1 MKTKV
6 LSVRQFA
13 AIKRVAM
20 NVNPLV
26 VKKNK
31 IAAKINELNKEYND
45 LVEEIEGY
53 EMGVMKLTDGMVSE
67 NLIVKK
73 VEDTGKVDKDGKP
86 VKVTKYEPKAG
97 VVVFNEEANVY
108 EIHVEEPAID
118 NVAPETVD
126 DTEKAPET
134 EVKAGEEAP
143 FDPTN
148 PFNDGTEAGDK
159 LPFED

>member
-6 LSVRQFA
+6 LTVRQMA

-20 NVNPLV
+20 NVSPLV

-31 IAAKINELNKEYND
+31 IAAKIDELNKEYND

-53 EMGVMKLTDGMVSE
+53 EMGVKKLTDGLMSE
-67 NLIVKK
+67 DIVTKK
-73 VEDTGKVDKDGKP
+73 VEDTGKVDKDGKSI
-86 VKVTKYEPKAG
+86 KKTIYEPKEG
-97 VVVFNEEANVY
+97 VVTFNEEANVY

-126 DTEKAPET
+126 DTEKAPEV
-134 EVKAGEEAP
+134 EVKAEGGSP
-143 FDPTN
+143 FPN
-148 PFNDGTEAGDK
+148 N
-159 LPFED
+159 LPY

>member
-1 MKTKV
+1 MNKT
-6 LSVRQFA
+6 LTVRQFA
-13 AIKRVAM
+13 GVKRIAQ

-31 IAAKINELNKEYND
+31 IAAKINELNAEYNA
-45 LVEEIEGY
+45 LTVEIEGH
-53 EMGVMKLTDGMVSE
+53 EMGVKALTDGLTSE
-67 NLIVKK
+67 DLVVKK
-73 VEDTGKVDKDGKP
+73 VEDTGKVDKEGRP
-86 VKVTKYEPKAG
+86 IKVTKYEPRAG
-97 VVVFNEEANVY
+97 IVVFNEEANVY
-108 EIHVEEPAID
+108 EIHIKEPDID

-148 PFNDGTEAGDK
+148 SFNDTEANDK
-159 LPFED
+159 LPFEE